1 MTFYYKDNSG
11 DVNNRATQVGNPKF
25 SDTKY
30 AGKVNGIFYIQ
41 DIYSGR
47 YVTFKAYLNSFSLNI
62 IPTVELE
69 NSIFMIDPFVS
80 RGQTIFRY
88 NISVDVPAN
97 DADEAVSNMAKMQ
110 ELFRYVGT
118 LGTTGTAR
126 TGDNQEDFAKA
137 TEFSVFF
144 SNLINRGDDVGGPP
158 EVPFSGADPSE
169 IIAND
174 GIRGIIKK
182 VEFNPSMDTGFFT
195 SIREGYTTEGVEVT
209 GTEGGTQEAGAD
221 VIVGESNPSR
231 SHIAKH
237 YTLELELLMINAHD
251 SLGQTWPFMM
261 DIF

>member
-25 SDTKY
+25 SDTEY

-62 IPTVELE
+62 VPTVELE

-126 TGDNQEDFAKA
+126 TGDNQEDFARA

-144 SNLINRGDDVGGPP
+144 SNLINKGDDVGGPP

-169 IIAND
+169 IIEND

-182 VEFNPSMDTGFFT
+182 VEFNPSMDTGFFNQQQ
-195 SIREGYTTEGVEVT
+195 RFVNPFVEGEEEGEVT
-209 GTEGGTQEAGAD
+209 AAYGKGLSQIF
-221 VIVGESNPSR
+221 VP
-231 SHIAKH
+231 KH